1 MQNLSL
7 IGSMFFLKIWDEE
20 YMDQWICYQDALPKH
35 GNVGSRVDFLLPMQL
50 FKKLENFCTSF
61 LNLSVGSAHHQLEQ
75 WWYAVVGYYLHREA
89 SATQFHGLSLRI
101 LLIDFLSTEKHKSLT
116 PSNTFEDGLV
126 WSRASKKKLV
136 CYFHALIRL

>member
-1 MQNLSL
+1 MQSLSQ
-7 IGSMFFLKIWDEE
+7 IGSVVSLKIGDEE
-20 YMDQWICYQDALPKH
+20 YTNSWIYYQDALPKH
-35 GNVGSRVDFLLPMQL
+35 GNDGSRVNFLLPMQL

-75 WWYAVVGYYLHREA
+75 WWYAVAGYYLHREA

-126 WSRASKKKLV
+126 WSRASEKNQLV
-136 CYFHALIRL
+136 ILKHS